1 MPLSEKF
8 VLNGSNIQLTLQAVF
23 RIDITAVENFE

>member
-1 MPLSEKF
+1 MPLAEKF
-8 VLNGSNIQLTLQAVF
+8 VSNGSNIQLTLQAVL